1 MATTLCGR
9 PVVFSLHSSVEPL
22 LTRCLQA
29 LKTVKKE
36 SLFGS
41 LSFDGWVNGSQ
52 LESQL
57 VLELVSVEL
66 LLLAVVNEFVNSC
79 SQLSFNF
86 FTLFG
91 RRRHLLDFFPLHKL
105 ISNLLCRTKIHFNC
119 VSNHQLFYKKL
130 FLSNSLLCTA
140 FIKCYKQYNNKYYK
154 FWNNCLSN
162 LYIIW

>member
-57 VLELVSVEL
+57 VLELVSVVL
-66 LLLAVVNEFVNSC
+66 LLLAVGTNLFTSWAVVNWVSIVG
-79 SQLSFNF
+79 LY
-86 FTLFG
+86 LFDY
-91 RRRHLLDFFPLHKL
+91 LFDNLFDFLPLHKL
-105 ISNLLCRTKIHFNC
+105 ISNLLYRTKIHFNC
-119 VSNHQLFYKKL
+119 VSNLNTIYVTMRTIINCFTRSYFYPIV
-130 FLSNSLLCTA
+130 C
-140 FIKCYKQYNNKYYK
+140 C
-154 FWNNCLSN
+154 
-162 LYIIW
+162 